1 MIQDVNSAF
10 ENCIH
15 QSRLCRHPLSSSIRI
30 VLLDIKGGTRNV
42 PQSRQLAATCGV
54 DTDCPMVRSKSKP
67 STDRAPLCVTDQF
80 TALLALG
87 AILSTSLT
95 TATAA
100 RYFTAFYK
108 NYIAVYKPASLCTS
122 ADDVRQRSDGDHAHI
137 AQVLF
142 LRLCR
147 AYEKQ

>member
-1 MIQDVNSAF
+1 
-10 ENCIH
+10 
-15 QSRLCRHPLSSSIRI
+15 
-30 VLLDIKGGTRNV
+30 
-42 PQSRQLAATCGV
+42 
-54 DTDCPMVRSKSKP
+54 
-67 STDRAPLCVTDQF
+67 VTDQF

-108 NYIAVYKPASLCTS
+108 NYIAVYKLASLCTN

-147 AYEKQ
+147 AYEKQEALLPQNDRAARYLTSKSCQL